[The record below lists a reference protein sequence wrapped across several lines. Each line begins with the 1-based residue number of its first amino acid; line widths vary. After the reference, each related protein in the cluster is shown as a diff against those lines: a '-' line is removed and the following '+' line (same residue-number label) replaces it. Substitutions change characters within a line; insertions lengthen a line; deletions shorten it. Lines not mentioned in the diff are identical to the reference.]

1 MGKIMHCS
9 EKNLRFVKSIIS
21 WTRYWNI
28 LFHFISFCMDD
39 WSETCDYFVIL
50 NHWTL
55 FYFFLREAS
64 SHHIIIAAN
73 DTIPAIINSTDNI
86 GEEINI
92 NYLVRD
98 NAIFFWLQTLK
109 NNIYVLY
116 FFKSGKFLLCLFV
129 TFSMN

>member
-1 MGKIMHCS
+1 
-9 EKNLRFVKSIIS
+9 
-21 WTRYWNI
+21 
-28 LFHFISFCMDD
+28 MDD
-39 WSETCDYFVIL
+39 WSETRDYFVIL

-64 SHHIIIAAN
+64 LHHIIIAAN

-98 NAIFFWLQTLK
+98 NAI
-109 NNIYVLY
+109 YVLY
-116 FFKSGKFLLCLFV
+116 FF
-129 TFSMN
+129 